1 MSIEE
6 ILNILAQALP
16 IIAGL
21 LGIPIIQWIKNLLNV
36 SSDAGG
42 VGLAGAVSAVLAAA
56 IYGIAVA
63 SGAEELVLSLEGIL
77 GALPVVF
84 GVATAV
90 FKLIGGN
97 QAFA

>member
-1 MSIEE
+1 
-6 ILNILAQALP
+6 
-16 IIAGL
+16 
-21 LGIPIIQWIKNLLNV
+21 
-36 SSDAGG
+36 
-42 VGLAGAVSAVLAAA
+42 LAAA